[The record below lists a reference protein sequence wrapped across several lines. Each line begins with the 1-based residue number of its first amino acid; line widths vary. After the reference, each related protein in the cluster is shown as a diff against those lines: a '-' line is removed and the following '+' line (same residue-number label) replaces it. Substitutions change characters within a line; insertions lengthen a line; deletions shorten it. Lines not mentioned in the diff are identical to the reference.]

1 MFTYQKI
8 KMGEVS
14 YRVFHNLFIKDFVLR
29 LYAFSYN

>member
-14 YRVFHNLFIKDFVLR
+14 YRVFHNLFIKDF
-29 LYAFSYN
+29 FSYN